1 MKPLQQPPAP
11 NHRIHIDLFG
21 PLATSGQGKKMVC
34 VITDAFSKYTELVAI
49 RSKEAGEVAKA
60 IMDTWI
66 TRYSTPK
73 EIVTDGGKEF
83 ANKLMDAICQELR
96 VLHRQTTPYHPQTNA
111 SAEVFNRTMKLYL
124 ATALEQPYL
133 DWEDLLPAL
142 RICYNTS
149 VSKAT
154 RATPFSVVFG
164 MDAHMPFFDL
174 EQALN
179 MDESYPEMLSNLKAM
194 RLKAKEANIEYRK
207 GYKKY
212 YDKAARAVKQE
223 LNVGEYIWVE
233 NTHKKGANP
242 KFQPAFLG
250 PFEISRIEDLNV
262 HYLAKGKEKVAH
274 MNRIK
279 PVSMPEMSS
288 KEETE
293 MQQLNSQ
300 KRPMDSKKSEIA
312 RKMRRKTKSS
322 IRENGCRKTKSSNR
336 ENGRRKT
343 KSSNGENKLEIPLTM
358 ECDESELITS
368 DSQEADQ
375 IRHDENLSGDSN
387 EETKLPDSPFPETP
401 AFFRYRTVR
410 APSDDEEVSSQGSST
425 ESEQEGPREES
436 YMGQRARDSASREGT
451 HLYENDIEMV
461 SIMEDNS
468 RKRKPESP
476 LAAEHKR
483 EKQSGRS
490 ERNTETGEL
499 TDPEEEKRAEVAD
512 ARSLRSR
519 GPAKPPMHP
528 PHRPLE
534 YKAYRRKPCDDS
546 VEVQSSK
553 Q

>member
-1 MKPLQQPPAP
+1 MKNLLVENGILFFIKPEGGRAIFAPKQLHRKIIRAAHNSLLGGHMGLFKTRERILERYFWPGMQKDLQDHIKACLDCQRVKPWNRPRRAPLKPLQQPPAP

-154 RATPFSVVFG
+154 RATPFSLVFG

-212 YDKAARAVKQE
+212 YDKAARAVKQK
-223 LNVGEYIWVE
+223 LKVGEYIWVE
-233 NTHKKGANP
+233 NTHK
-242 KFQPAFLG
+242 
-250 PFEISRIEDLNV
+250 
-262 HYLAKGKEKVAH
+262 
-274 MNRIK
+274 
-279 PVSMPEMSS
+279 
-288 KEETE
+288 
-293 MQQLNSQ
+293 
-300 KRPMDSKKSEIA
+300 
-312 RKMRRKTKSS
+312 
-322 IRENGCRKTKSSNR
+322 
-336 ENGRRKT
+336 
-343 KSSNGENKLEIPLTM
+343 
-358 ECDESELITS
+358 
-368 DSQEADQ
+368 
-375 IRHDENLSGDSN
+375 
-387 EETKLPDSPFPETP
+387 
-401 AFFRYRTVR
+401 
-410 APSDDEEVSSQGSST
+410 
-425 ESEQEGPREES
+425 
-436 YMGQRARDSASREGT
+436 
-451 HLYENDIEMV
+451 
-461 SIMEDNS
+461 
-468 RKRKPESP
+468 
-476 LAAEHKR
+476 
-483 EKQSGRS
+483 
-490 ERNTETGEL
+490 
-499 TDPEEEKRAEVAD
+499 
-512 ARSLRSR
+512 
-519 GPAKPPMHP
+519 
-528 PHRPLE
+528 
-534 YKAYRRKPCDDS
+534 
-546 VEVQSSK
+546 
-553 Q
+553 